1 MAKPLYKITA
11 EKNNGSV
18 LKGMTTDVVAQY
30 SSKLRQQEIAD
41 TLNKKYNTN
50 IHHRKCGLTNFNI
63 QKLN

>member
-11 EKNNGSV
+11 KKNNGSL

-41 TLNKKYNTN
+41 ALNQKYNSN
-50 IHHRKCGLTNFNI
+50 IHHSKCGLTNFEI